1 MRNIN
6 AVCPNCGSPIPL
18 SLADFTPL
26 QIGSKRF
33 DLYCDSCNRP
43 SILNLRSRL
52 AGNFVLLA
60 FVASTVFLSLQID
73 HESLSRVVVMVV
85 GPLAGMA
92 AGTLVSRLMPSLVAS
107 KAGT

>member
-1 MRNIN
+1 M
-6 AVCPNCGSPIPL
+6 SL

-26 QIGSKRF
+26 QIGSKQF
-33 DLYCDSCNRP
+33 DLHCDNCNRP

-73 HESLSRVVVMVV
+73 RESLARAVVMVV
-85 GPLAGMA
+85 GPLAGIA